1 MVVAGPMSDSPKD
14 PTPVYQAFWHEVG
27 ASFPDLEGAT
37 STAHYRECEQR
48 LLREFLPLKGT
59 RLLKTDLW
67 DEARNT
73 RILQWAADQ
82 GADVIGIDISGP
94 TVVEAKK
101 AFGDRPLR
109 ATVADVR
116 HIPLADASVTAVYS
130 MGTVEHFDETDL
142 ALREIF
148 RVLAPGG
155 RAIIGVPNRL
165 DPFLRPALVWLM
177 QRAGW
182 YHYGFEKSYT
192 HARFAAMLRHAG
204 FNIVAHSGLLFIP
217 GWLRMADLLAHTR
230 WRPLRRVTSPVVR
243 WFAAVERRYP
253 WVRRHGYLLAI
264 VCERPEE
271 DRDRN
276 HAPTKPSSVTSMALA
291 KAPNDGTAGAAIG
304 GDVKKSASGVPLPS
318 RSRITESPAPSLLVS
333 ASGTKN

>member
-1 MVVAGPMSDSPKD
+1 MSEHTSGQPSA
-14 PTPVYQAFWHEVG
+14 YQAFWHDVG
-27 ASFPDLEGAT
+27 DSFPDLGGAT
-37 STAHYRECEQR
+37 STAHYREGEER
-48 LLREFLPLKGT
+48 LLRTFLPLRGQT
-59 RLLKTDLW
+59 LLKTDLW

-82 GADVIGIDISGP
+82 GADAIGIDISGP

-101 AFGDRPLR
+101 EFGHRPLK

-130 MGTVEHFDETDL
+130 MGTVEHFDETDA

-177 QRAGW
+177 QRVGW
-182 YHYGFEKSYT
+182 YAYGFEKSYT
-192 HARFAAMLRHAG
+192 HARFAAMLRDAG
-204 FNIVAHSGLLFIP
+204 FHIVAHSGLLFIP

-230 WRPLRRVTSPVVR
+230 CRPLTRVTGWGVR
-243 WFAAVERRYP
+243 LFAAIERRYP
-253 WVRRHGYLLAI
+253 GVRRHGYLLAI
-264 VCERPEE
+264 VCERPAEE
-271 DRDRN
+271 RDKY
-276 HAPTKPSSVTSMALA
+276 HAPTKPSSVTRMARA
-291 KAPNDGTAGAAIG
+291 KAPNEGTAGAAIG